1 MVKGSNVPGN
11 MALLIFVSDSR
22 NVFFYNKV
30 IYNKILTF
38 HGVLTHIKLQQFFH
52 QVSLAEETCSRRMSL
67 PIKCLNSSGEI
78 SPKPLNQVISGL
90 GLNRSIAA
98 IRSSSE

>member
-52 QVSLAEETCSRRMSL
+52 QVSLAEGNLLQTHVFADKVLEL
-67 PIKCLNSSGEI
+67 
-78 SPKPLNQVISGL
+78 
-90 GLNRSIAA
+90 AA